1 VSSDTLPAT
10 TIRTD
15 GGPEAGPS
23 SGGAGLRL
31 RGGRPH
37 PVLQRIVQAVFVA
50 FSVLVVAFCLVRL
63 APGDPVRTLLGDQAT
78 PELIATYE
86 ERLGLVGSPLS
97 QFWSYL
103 QGAVTGDLGTSLATN
118 QEVTSIIA
126 RTLPVTLWLIAVTL
140 TMAMLVA
147 TPLALVVALGRRP
160 WVGHLFR
167 AATSVSLATPVFF
180 SGLVLI
186 LLLSMQLGIAPVAGY
201 QPGFPGN
208 LEYLWLPALV
218 NCGVLVPVLSR
229 VLHSSLVQTL
239 DEEFVETGIVRGVS
253 RRRWFWRY
261 LLRPSLAPTV
271 ALIGYMIGQ
280 MMSSAVVVEII
291 FGLPGIGTE
300 LVEAVYARDYAV
312 VQGTV
317 MVFGLIV
324 VLISLA
330 GDLLSRWLDRRVE
343 LA

>member
-15 GGPEAGPS
+15 GGPEVGPS
-23 SGGAGLRL
+23 SGGAGPR
-31 RGGRPH
+31 RRGRPH

-97 QFWSYL
+97 QFSSYL
-103 QGAVTGDLGTSLATN
+103 QGVVTGDLGTSVATN

-147 TPLALVVALGRRP
+147 TPLALVVALGRRR

-201 QPGFPGN
+201 EPGFPGN

>member
-1 VSSDTLPAT
+1 MSSTVSTTTDRVGGGLQVGPPPAGSV
-10 TIRTD
+10 RRL
-15 GGPEAGPS
+15 
-23 SGGAGLRL
+23 SGW
-31 RGGRPH
+31 RPH
-37 PVLQRIVQAVFVA
+37 PILQRIVQAVFVA

-97 QFWSYL
+97 QFSTYL
-103 QGAVTGDLGTSLATN
+103 QGALTGDLGTSLDSG
-118 QEVTSIIA
+118 QEVTAIIG
-126 RTLPVTLWLIAVTL
+126 RTLPVTLWLIGVTL
-140 TMAMLVA
+140 AMSMVIA
-147 TPLALVVALGRRP
+147 TPLALLVALSRRP

-167 AATSVSLATPVFF
+167 MLTSISLATPVFF

-186 LLLSMQLGIAPVAGY
+186 LLLSMELGIAPVAGY
-201 QPGFPGN
+201 EPGFPGN

-229 VLHSSLVQTL
+229 VMHSSLVQTL
-239 DEEFVETGIVRGVS
+239 DEEFVETGIVRGVP
-253 RRRWFWRY
+253 RRRWLWSY

-280 MMSSAVVVEII
+280 MMSSAVVVEIM

-300 LVEAVYARDYAV
+300 LVQGVYARDYAV
-312 VQGTV
+312 VQGIV

-324 VLISLA
+324 VIISLA
-330 GDLLSRWLDRRVE
+330 GDLLSRALDRRVE
-343 LA
+343 LS